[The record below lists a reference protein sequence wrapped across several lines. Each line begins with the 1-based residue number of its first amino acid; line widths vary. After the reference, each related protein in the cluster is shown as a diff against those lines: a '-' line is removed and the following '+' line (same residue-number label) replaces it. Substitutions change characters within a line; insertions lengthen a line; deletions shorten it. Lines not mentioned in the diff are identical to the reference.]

1 MALSALATHTQLT
14 LLTHTI
20 PKKMSDAR
28 KEALKKIVEKLGLP
42 ATSDTTTAV
51 ILKSISD
58 LQSKA
63 AELAKLNAE
72 LAKKRSEEIAALNAA
87 SAPYSRSNPHP
98 KCGQVAPGQISFGP
112 DGADPVYSKYNFA
125 GEIVTPNDP
134 TYPADEDF
142 GDEIIEVYDD
152 VSASIDNPKLDRVI
166 NRDRH
171 LYSHDLPIV
180 PGYEDIKTGD
190 KFINKDGEVMA
201 IFGHYKRKATKKPV
215 HHRFICASVGISSL
229 IAKKPIQHSAVRFYT
244 LDWIKNHRLKPARS

>member
-1 MALSALATHTQLT
+1 
-14 LLTHTI
+14 
-20 PKKMSDAR
+20 MSDAR

-72 LAKKRSEEIAALNAA
+72 LAKQRSEEIAALNAA
-87 SAPYSRSNPHP
+87 SAPFSRTNPHP
-98 KCGQVAPGQISFGP
+98 KCGQVAPGSISFGP
-112 DGADPVYSKYNFA
+112 DGAEPTYAKFNFA
-125 GEIVTPNDP
+125 GEIVTSDDP

-152 VSASIDNPKLDRVI
+152 VAPSIDNPKLDRVI

-171 LYSHDLPIV
+171 LYSRELPVV
-180 PGYEDIKTGD
+180 PGYEDVKTGD
-190 KFINKDGEVMA
+190 KFINKYGEVMT
-201 IFGHYKRKATKKPV
+201 IFGHYKRRATKKPV
-215 HHRFICASVGISSL
+215 HHRFICASVGVSSL
-229 IAKKPIQHSAVRFYT
+229 IAKRPVPHSAVRFYT
-244 LDWIKNHRLKPARS
+244 LDWIKQNRVKAARS